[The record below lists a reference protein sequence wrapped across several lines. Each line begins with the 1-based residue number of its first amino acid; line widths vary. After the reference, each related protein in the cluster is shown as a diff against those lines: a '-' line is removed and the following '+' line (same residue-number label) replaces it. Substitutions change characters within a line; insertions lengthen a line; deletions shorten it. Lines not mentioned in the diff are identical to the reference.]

1 MPSSWWHTIS
11 AMGELEL
18 RISDAD
24 RERAAAA
31 LHTAV
36 GEGRLTWVEHE
47 ERLAGVYAARTE
59 SELVPWLA
67 DLPVARAAPAVP
79 VSAVPMSGAAGVP
92 LRVVLGKV
100 RRRPDPAVGRL
111 DVDATLGAAVLDLRD
126 LPAGTVLDVVANSLL
141 GKVEVHVSPG
151 TRLVDTGTASLGKRT
166 TVDYGRRGSRPIPR
180 PDAPVVRL
188 SGHSLLGHVRVTIC

>member
-1 MPSSWWHTIS
+1 MP

-24 RERAAAA
+24 RDRAAAV
-31 LHTAV
+31 LHSAV
-36 GEGRLTWVEHE
+36 GEGRLTWVELD

-59 SELVPWLA
+59 RELTPWLA
-67 DLPVARAAPAVP
+67 DLPAQVR
-79 VSAVPMSGAAGVP
+79 SAVPAPAGPGELP

-100 RRRPDPAVGRL
+100 RRRPDPAVRHVR
-111 DVDATLGAAVLDLRD
+111 VDATLGAAVLDLRD

-151 TRLVDTGTASLGKRT
+151 TRLVDSGTASLGKRT
-166 TVDYGRRGSRPIPR
+166 TVDHAGRGNRPIPR

-188 SGHSLLGHVRVTIC
+188 AGHSLLGHVRVTVC